1 MINQEQTKPLDCYVP
16 NGKNLNLSEL
26 AKNDPPMSENTLVIK
41 LGYHTIGLENNKVE
55 ADFSG

>member
-1 MINQEQTKPLDCYVP
+1 MFQT
-16 NGKNLNLSEL
+16 GKNSILSEL
-26 AKNDPPMSENTLVIK
+26 TLNDPLVSENTLVIK